1 MVLARSGEVFLQH
14 AAASVASLRQGVD
27 NVRMTASKGGK
38 GVVAGALANV
48 ATRLMPLAVD
58 RLKRR
63 APDTVVRVLTG
74 ENATLLH
81 VLRLGELDFV
91 VGRLAQPEHMVG
103 LRFEHLYSEPLI
115 FVVRPKHPLLKVR
128 RLKPS
133 MICEH
138 PCIFPLSGT
147 IIRDELDRFL
157 VAQAV
162 PRPKNLVETLSIA
175 FGRSYTSRT
184 DAVWFTPRGVAEP
197 VLSSQTLVELPI
209 AGMQGPVGITTKEA
223 TSLSAGRVAMIE
235 GVREVAQRLHPSENN
250 PFDMP
255 EGED

>member
-1 MVLARSGEVFLQH
+1 
-14 AAASVASLRQGVD
+14 
-27 NVRMTASKGGK
+27 
-38 GVVAGALANV
+38 
-48 ATRLMPLAVD
+48 
-58 RLKRR
+58 
-63 APDTVVRVLTG
+63 LTG

-81 VLRLGELDFV
+81 LLRLGELDFV

-103 LRFEHLYSEPLI
+103 LRFEHLYSEPLV
-115 FVVRPKHPLLKVR
+115 FVVQPKHPLLKVR

-138 PCIFPLSGT
+138 PCLFPLSGT

-162 PRPKNLVETLSIA
+162 PRPRNIVETLSIA
-175 FGRSYTSRT
+175 FGRSYARRT

-197 VLSSQTLVELPI
+197 ELSSRTLVELPI

-223 TSLSAGRVAMIE
+223 AILSAASGAMIE
-235 GVREVAQRLHPSENN
+235 GVREVTQRLHRSANN
-250 PFDMP
+250 SFDMP